1 VLGGS
6 KSFLSGLFGLPCAI
20 GRESWNRLK
29 WEFITFLPHR
39 PACHSRGCPTN
50 HGTSKRILF
59 PEFQKGCK
67 VSLSADRFSEI
78 LPTHLSP
85 SPGRLFSVLV
95 VQEMPWKL
103 HPVPSNIS
111 MFSEFLLAKQAKN
124 KNTVFPHLPL
134 FFFNISYFA
143 NESFGFHNYSFL
155 WLKLGFHRL
164 LWN

>member
-1 VLGGS
+1 
-6 KSFLSGLFGLPCAI
+6 
-20 GRESWNRLK
+20 
-29 WEFITFLPHR
+29 LPHR

-95 VQEMPWKL
+95 VQEMPWKS

-111 MFSEFLLAKQAKN
+111 IFSAFLLAKQAKY
-124 KNTVFPHLPL
+124 KNTVLHHLPL
-134 FFFNISYFA
+134 FFLTFLILQMKALVFITTLF
-143 NESFGFHNYSFL
+143 FG
-155 WLKLGFHRL
+155 
-164 LWN
+164 